1 MSIRIIAGAALLFF
15 LPLAM
20 VTVADASEP
29 ATPPAPRASASLELA
44 ADDFHIAPLFRAGM
58 EAVTAAQRT
67 PGPEAREALLD
78 EAITNFHAILVRRP
92 DLVRVHLEIAR
103 AFYLKREDGL
113 SRKHFEQVLAGKPP
127 AQVAANIQRFLDR
140 IRARRR
146 WQAWF
151 GLGIAQDSNLNTAS
165 ENRTIWLDTPFG
177 RFPFLRDEES
187 TPKSGYGLALWGG
200 GEYEHP
206 LRERLRLRA
215 GANVSAREHRQST
228 FDRHFASVH
237 IGPQWLVDRRTE
249 LSLLGTA
256 QRNWTQGQPE
266 TDQIG
271 FRVEAERRVT
281 PRIRLFGR
289 GGLRHRNCR
298 ECDWLDGPVGDVS
311 LNANWIAKPI
321 LRLGAGAGY
330 SWSDTE
336 DETRSSKGPRANVT
350 ANLALPFGFTFG
362 ARASMQWTDY
372 DDERSAGRFFT
383 LDRMPREDRLRV
395 LSGSVFNRAFTL
407 YGFSPRVTVINEQR
421 ETNAQGLEYDR
432 TRAEVSFVRQF

>member
-1 MSIRIIAGAALLFF
+1 MPIRAIAATVLLFCLLPAMVAADESTEPAAL
-15 LPLAM
+15 
-20 VTVADASEP
+20 
-29 ATPPAPRASASLELA
+29 PPPSNPPPPELTE
-44 ADDFHIAPLFRAGM
+44 DDFQIAPMFRAGM

-67 PGPEAREALLD
+67 SEPQARETLLD
-78 EAITNFHAILVRRP
+78 EAIANFHAILVRRP
-92 DLVRVHLEIAR
+92 NLVRVHLEIAR
-103 AFYLKREDGL
+103 AFFLKREDGL
-113 SRKHFEQVLAGKPP
+113 ARKHFEQVLAGKPP
-127 AQVAANIQRFLDR
+127 AVVAANIQRFLDR

-206 LRERLRLRA
+206 LGERLRLRV
-215 GANVSAREHRQST
+215 GTNVSAREHRQST

-237 IGPQWLVDRRTE
+237 VGPQWLVDRRTE

-271 FRVEAERRVT
+271 LRVEAERRLT
-281 PRIRLFGR
+281 PRISVFGR

-336 DETRSSKGPRANVT
+336 DETRSSKGPRANLT